1 MTDYAALTSRLVFD
15 AFAKQLGGLT
25 VQATFKIL
33 SEEGVYD
40 AETDTTSHVYVDDGP
55 HTSVAAKPTIED
67 MDALGIE
74 ASSTKLL
81 VPGLKMIADPDVADH
96 VEINGVRWE
105 IVKTKGVPG
114 KAVWIVFI
122 RQT

>member
-1 MTDYAALTSRLVFD
+1 MTDYAVLTSNLVFN
-15 AFAKQLGGLT
+15 AFAKNLKGLT
-25 VQATFKIL
+25 VQATFKVL

-55 HTSVAAKPTIED
+55 HTSVAAKPTVED

-74 ASSTKLL
+74 ASSTKLI
-81 VPGLKMIADPDVADH
+81 VPGLKLVYDPDIADH
-96 VEINGVRWE
+96 VMINGVRWE
-105 IVKTKGVPG
+105 ISKVKGVPG
-114 KAVWIVFI
+114 EAIWLVFI